1 MCIPYKL
8 PVMHTCTHDHYYG
21 NMYTTLIIHVAIYYH
36 IVLII
41 ILKGKLPNKSITMT
55 TLLPW

>member
-1 MCIPYKL
+1 
-8 PVMHTCTHDHYYG
+8 MHTCTHDHYYG

-36 IVLII
+36 MIPILSHDPYI
-41 ILKGKLPNKSITMT
+41 ILKGKLPNKSIAMT

>member
-1 MCIPYKL
+1 
-8 PVMHTCTHDHYYG
+8 MHTRTHDHYYG

-36 IVLII
+36 MVPVI
-41 ILKGKLPNKSITMT
+41 ILKGKLPNKSIAMT